1 MHEHWE
7 HLGGWERTSN
17 TLDILCTRYVLGC
30 LVFLLIFSPIAT
42 LHQESSLCSCTW
54 THLAHICSC
63 SCHEPWLFLLRFF
76 PGAEMLTVE
85 SWSLWCQA
93 LVSMSWWPCLATYSP
108 CRSRWRTP
116 WQIRGEAM
124 KAENKNGTGAVTM
137 DCKNG
142 AVTMDGRNCIY
153 VFSSLKECIQNAFFP
168 ISKIQDLRIAEK
180 SCANLGFGICQNTLT
195 NPYENSLG
203 IQDFDHAFFPRSK
216 IQDLRIAE
224 KSCANLGFG
233 ICQNTLTSPYET
245 SLEIQDFDQK
255 SCGKLGSWILNLAK
269 ECIQNAFFRQDSRFK
284 ISRDSLEQILNPP
297 PGFKIQ
303 DSRFLRTLSSKS
315 WIQDSRFKIC
325 PKESPEILNLESW
338 IRIQDL
344 PQRVTRNLESWIL
357 NPDSRFAPKSPQKS
371 WILNLESRG
380 WIQDLLQRVLRNL
393 ESWILNPAER
403 MHSECILCKIQDP
416 RSKIPTRVG
425 FEAWIL
431 YVYIY
436 IYVYIHYITSPKS
449 RNPKLHTK
457 NSKFYCKYQYFCE
470 IGRSWGGTIYIYIYI
485 CIYIYIWLWIY
496 IYIYIWI
503 HIYVY
508 VYMYIYILAMDIY
521 IYVYIYMAMDIYI
534 YIYGYIYMYMY
545 ICIYIYGYGYIY
557 IYGYGYIMIY
567 CVYMG
572 WTSINGQ
579 QLWCQNQGI
588 PYGFWPRKSTHHGS
602 RMAQVVMA
610 YALEQVAEAA
620 EETPV
625 DWLWNRPLL
634 VI

>member
-1 MHEHWE
+1 
-7 HLGGWERTSN
+7 
-17 TLDILCTRYVLGC
+17 
-30 LVFLLIFSPIAT
+30 
-42 LHQESSLCSCTW
+42 
-54 THLAHICSC
+54 
-63 SCHEPWLFLLRFF
+63 
-76 PGAEMLTVE
+76 MLTVE

-168 ISKIQDLRIAEK
+168 RSKIQDLRIAEK

-195 NPYENSLG
+195 NPCENSLG

-269 ECIQNAFFRQDSRFK
+269 NAFRMHSFGRIQDSRFK

-315 WIQDSRFKIC
+315 WIQ
-325 PKESPEILNLESW
+325 E
-338 IRIQDL
+338 
-344 PQRVTRNLESWIL
+344 
-357 NPDSRFAPKSPQKS
+357 
-371 WILNLESRG
+371 
-380 WIQDLLQRVLRNL
+380 
-393 ESWILNPAER
+393 
-403 MHSECILCKIQDP
+403 ECILENAFFARFKIQDP
-416 RSKIPTRVG
+416 RFPQGLDSRL
-425 FEAWIL
+425 ESSM
-431 YVYIY
+431 YIY

-457 NSKFYCKYQYFCE
+457 NSNFYCKYQYFCE
-470 IGRSWGGTIYIYIYI
+470 IGRSWGEGVPYIYIY
-485 CIYIYIWLWIY
+485 YL
-496 IYIYIWI
+496 
-503 HIYVY
+503 
-508 VYMYIYILAMDIY
+508 
-521 IYVYIYMAMDIYI
+521 
-534 YIYGYIYMYMY
+534 
-545 ICIYIYGYGYIY
+545 
-557 IYGYGYIMIY
+557 
-567 CVYMG
+567 
-572 WTSINGQ
+572 
-579 QLWCQNQGI
+579 
-588 PYGFWPRKSTHHGS
+588 
-602 RMAQVVMA
+602 
-610 YALEQVAEAA
+610 
-620 EETPV
+620 
-625 DWLWNRPLL
+625 
-634 VI
+634 